1 METRNLNVYI
11 ENIQIIYWNTK
22 KKKTFEKY
30 PNVHCIFMVVII
42 HIYRRI
48 KKKSTFIVV
57 YMKFSH
63 GKITK
68 RKTKNDYFLNV

>member
-1 METRNLNVYI
+1 MKMMNGNKKFKCVYRKYSNHLL
-11 ENIQIIYWNTK
+11 EHK

-48 KKKSTFIVV
+48 KKKKYI
-57 YMKFSH
+57 YRCLYE
-63 GKITK
+63 I
-68 RKTKNDYFLNV
+68 